1 MIINVRSPYLV
12 TVNESGQVGS
22 KIELRL
28 WNDGSTKPTEATY
41 TFAKSIASATQTA
54 NVYNISPYVR
64 EYIDNVAPD
73 DTTELMWVNV
83 EVKRFKETSIGT
95 YSSALDTTTHA
106 GVNGYTLYTDGY
118 NKTDS
123 NSSFVVMA
131 NTAIEI
137 KYEEGIAEA
146 NYPYVN
152 VYADL
157 TSPAEIQA
165 VYKDK
170 HGRNSVTVTYDTGDK
185 GVIKIPF
192 RTTSVKY
199 NKGNTLDIKWR
210 PTGEYTDVTKS
221 FVVTPVCEPKYD
233 PVVCQ
238 FINRYGGWQ
247 FLTFF
252 KAKTNTI
259 QTQSTTFKL
268 LPSAVNYDTSKSQTK
283 SLNINGSEN
292 IKLNTGWVSENYS
305 ELIQD
310 LLLSE
315 TILLD
320 GKPAEVA
327 TNQSELKTSLKDRN
341 INYEIEFQYAFSLI
355 NDVI

>member
-1 MIINVRSPYLV
+1 MIINARSPYFI
-12 TVNESGQVGS
+12 TVNETAQLGS
-22 KIELRL
+22 RIKLFL
-28 WNDGSTKPTEATY
+28 WNDGSSEPGTATY
-41 TFAKSIASATQTA
+41 TFSKSIASTSQRA
-54 NVYNISPYVR
+54 NVYNISPYIR

-83 EVKRFKETSIGT
+83 KIERYKEATLGSYT
-95 YSSALDTTTHA
+95 LLDTTTHA

-118 NKTDS
+118 NKTDA
-123 NSSFVVMA
+123 NEDFVVLA

-137 KYEEGIAEA
+137 TYEEGIAEA

-157 TSPAEIQA
+157 TSPAEIRA

-170 HGRNSVTVTYDTGDK
+170 HGRNEVTVTYDTGDK

-192 RTTSVKY
+192 RTTSIKY
-199 NKGNTLDIKWR
+199 NKGNTLDIQWR

-221 FVVTPVCEPKYD
+221 FVVTPVCEPKHD

-252 KAKTNTI
+252 KAQTNNIKTEG
-259 QTQSTTFKL
+259 TTFRM
-268 LPSAVNYDTSKSQTK
+268 LPSAVNYDTSRAQTK
-283 SLNINGSEN
+283 SFNINGTQS
-292 IKLNTGWVSENYS
+292 IRLNTGWVNQNYS

-310 LLLSE
+310 LMLSE

-320 GKPAEVA
+320 GKPVEI
-327 TNQSELKTSLKDRN
+327 TTTESDLKTSLRDRN
-341 INYEIEFQYAFSLI
+341 INYEIEFEYGFSLI
-355 NDVI
+355 NNVI

>member
-1 MIINVRSPYLV
+1 MIINARSPYFV

-28 WNDGSTKPTEATY
+28 WNDGGSRPSTATY
-41 TFAKSIASATQTA
+41 TFAKSIASSTQTA
-54 NVYNISPYVR
+54 NVYNISPYIR

-83 EVKRFKETSIGT
+83 EVKRFKETSVGT

-118 NKTDS
+118 NKTDA
-123 NSSFVVMA
+123 SSTFVVLA

-137 KYEEGIAEA
+137 TYEEGIVEA

-157 TSPAEIQA
+157 TSPAEIRA

-170 HGRNSVTVTYDTGDK
+170 HGRNSVTITYDTGDK

-192 RTTSVKY
+192 RTTSTKY
-199 NKGNTLDIKWR
+199 NKGNTLDIQWR

-221 FVVTPVCEPKYD
+221 FVVTPICEPKFD

-252 KAKTNTI
+252 KAQTNNI
-259 QTQSTTFKL
+259 NTQGTTFRL
-268 LPSAVNYDTSKSQTK
+268 LPSAVNYDTSKAQTK
-283 SLNINGSEN
+283 SFNINGTQN
-292 IKLNTGWVSENYS
+292 IRLNTGWVNQNYS

-320 GKPAEVA
+320 GKPIEII
-327 TNQSELKTSLKDRN
+327 TNGSDIKTSLRDRN
-341 INYEIEFQYAFSLI
+341 INYEVEFQYAYSLI
-355 NDVI
+355 NNVI

>member
-12 TVNESGQVGS
+12 TVNETGQLGS
-22 KIELRL
+22 RIKLYL
-28 WNDGSTKPTEATY
+28 WNDGSSEPSTATY
-41 TFAKSIASATQTA
+41 TFSKSIASTSQRS

-83 EVKRFKETSIGT
+83 KVERYKEATLGT
-95 YSSALDTTTHA
+95 YTLVDTTTHA

-118 NKTDS
+118 NKTDA

-137 KYEEGIAEA
+137 TYENNIAEA

-157 TSPAEIQA
+157 TSPAEILA

-170 HGRNSVTVTYDTGDK
+170 RGRNEVTVTYDTGDK

-192 RTTSVKY
+192 RTTSTKY

-221 FVVTPVCEPKYD
+221 FVVTPICEPKYD
-233 PVVCQ
+233 PIVCQ

-252 KAKTNTI
+252 KAKSTNI
-259 QTQSTTFKL
+259 QVQSTTFKL
-268 LPSAVNYDTSKSQTK
+268 LPSAVNYDTSKAQTK
-283 SLNINGSEN
+283 SFNINGMQN
-292 IKLNTGWVSENYS
+292 IRLNTGFVAQNYS

-320 GKPAEVA
+320 GKPAEV
-327 TNQSELKTSLKDRN
+327 TTSQSELKASIKDRN
-341 INYEIEFQYAFSLI
+341 INYEIEFQYAYSLI
-355 NDVI
+355 NNVI

>member
-1 MIINVRSPYLV
+1 MIINARSPYFV
-12 TVNESGQVGS
+12 TVNETAQLGS
-22 KIELRL
+22 RIKLFL
-28 WNDGSTKPTEATY
+28 WNDGSSEPGTATY
-41 TFAKSIASATQTA
+41 TFSKSIASTSQRA
-54 NVYNISPYVR
+54 NVYNISPYIR

-83 EVKRFKETSIGT
+83 KIERYKEATLGSYT
-95 YSSALDTTTHA
+95 LLDTTTHA

-123 NSSFVVMA
+123 NEDFVVLA

-137 KYEEGIAEA
+137 TYEEGIAEA

-157 TSPAEIQA
+157 TSPAEIRA

-170 HGRNSVTVTYDTGDK
+170 HGRNEVTVTYDTGDK

-192 RTTSVKY
+192 RTTSIKY
-199 NKGNTLDIKWR
+199 NKGNTLDIQWR

-221 FVVTPVCEPKYD
+221 FVVTPVCEPKHD

-252 KAKTNTI
+252 KAQTNNIKTEG
-259 QTQSTTFKL
+259 TTFRM
-268 LPSAVNYDTSKSQTK
+268 LPSNVNYDTSKAQTK
-283 SLNINGSEN
+283 SFNINGTQS
-292 IKLNTGWVSENYS
+292 IRLNTGWVNQNYS

-310 LLLSE
+310 LMLSE

-320 GKPAEVA
+320 GKPVEI
-327 TNQSELKTSLKDRN
+327 TTTESDLKTSLRDRN
-341 INYEIEFQYAFSLI
+341 INYEIEFEYGFSLI
-355 NDVI
+355 NNVI

>member
-1 MIINVRSPYLV
+1 MIINARSPYFI
-12 TVNESGQVGS
+12 TVNETSQLGS
-22 KIELRL
+22 KIELFL
-28 WNDGSTKPTEATY
+28 WNDGTSEPSTATY
-41 TFAKSIASATQTA
+41 TFSKSIASTTQRA
-54 NVYNISPYVR
+54 NVYNISPYIR

-83 EVKRFKETSIGT
+83 KVKRYKEATLGSYT
-95 YSSALDTTTHA
+95 LLDTTTHA
-106 GVNGYTLYTDGY
+106 GVNGYTLYSDGY
-118 NKTDS
+118 NKTDA
-123 NSSFVVMA
+123 SSTFVVLA
-131 NTAIEI
+131 NPSIEI
-137 KYEEGIAEA
+137 TYEEGIAEA

-157 TSPAEIQA
+157 TSPAEIRA

-170 HGRNSVTVTYDTGDK
+170 HGRNEVTVTYDTGDK

-192 RTTSVKY
+192 RTTSIKY
-199 NKGNTLDIKWR
+199 NKGNTLDIQWR

-221 FVVTPVCEPKYD
+221 FVVTPICEPKFD

-252 KAKTNTI
+252 KAQTNNI
-259 QTQSTTFKL
+259 QVQGTTYRL
-268 LPSAVNYDTSKSQTK
+268 LPSAVNYDTSKAQTK
-283 SLNINGSEN
+283 SFNINGTQS
-292 IKLNTGWVSENYS
+292 IRLNTGWVNQNYD

-310 LLLSE
+310 LLLAE

-320 GKPAEVA
+320 GKPAEI
-327 TNQSELKTSLKDRN
+327 TTTSTDLKTSLRDRN
-341 INYEIEFQYAFSLI
+341 ISYEIEFEYGFSLI
-355 NDVI
+355 NNVI

>member
-1 MIINVRSPYLV
+1 LY
-12 TVNESGQVGS
+12 
-22 KIELRL
+22 L
-28 WNDGSTKPTEATY
+28 WNDGSSEPSTATY
-41 TFAKSIASATQTA
+41 TFSKSIASTTQRA

-83 EVKRFKETSIGT
+83 KVERYKEATLGT
-95 YSSALDTTTHA
+95 YTLLDTTTHA

-118 NKTDS
+118 NKTDA

-137 KYEEGIAEA
+137 TYEEGIAEA

-152 VYADL
+152 VYANL

-170 HGRNSVTVTYDTGDK
+170 RGRNEVTVTYDTGDK

-192 RTTSVKY
+192 RTNSIKF

-221 FVVTPVCEPKYD
+221 FVVTPVCEPKFD
-233 PVVCQ
+233 PIVCQ

-252 KAKTNTI
+252 KAKSTTI

-268 LPSAVNYDTSKSQTK
+268 LPSAVNYDTSKAQTK
-283 SLNINGSEN
+283 SFNINGMQN
-292 IKLNTGWVSENYS
+292 IRLNTGFVDENYS

-320 GKPAEVA
+320 GKPAEAA
-327 TNQSELKTSLKDRN
+327 TSQSELKASIKDRN
-341 INYEIEFQYAFSLI
+341 INYEIEFQYAYSLI
-355 NDVI
+355 NNVI

>member
-1 MIINVRSPYLV
+1 MIINARSPYFV

-28 WNDGSTKPTEATY
+28 WNDGSSRPSTATY

-54 NVYNISPYVR
+54 NVYNISPYIR

-83 EVKRFKETSIGT
+83 EVKRFKETSVGT
-95 YSSALDTTTHA
+95 YGSALDTTTHA

-123 NSSFVVMA
+123 NSSFVVLA
-131 NTAIEI
+131 NSNIEI
-137 KYEEGIAEA
+137 TYEDDIVEA
-146 NYPYVN
+146 KYPYVN
-152 VYADL
+152 VYADV
-157 TSPAEIQA
+157 TSPAEIRA

-170 HGRNSVTVTYDTGDK
+170 HGRNEVTVTYDTGDK

-199 NKGNTLDIKWR
+199 NKGNTLAIQWR
-210 PTGEYTDVTKS
+210 PTGEYTDVTKT
-221 FVVTPVCEPKYD
+221 FVVTPICEPKFT
-233 PVVCQ
+233 PVQCA

-252 KAKTNTI
+252 KSQTNSI
-259 QTQSTTFKL
+259 QTEGTTFRM
-268 LPSAVNYDTSKSQTK
+268 LPSAVNYDTSKAQTK
-283 SLNINGSEN
+283 SFNINGTQN
-292 IKLNTGWVSENYS
+292 IILNTGWVNENYS

-310 LLLSE
+310 LMLSE

-320 GKPAEVA
+320 GKPVEILTTA
-327 TNQSELKTSLKDRN
+327 SDLKTSLKDRN
-341 INYEIEFQYAFSLI
+341 INYEIEFQYGYSLI
-355 NDVI
+355 NNVI